1 MIKFYLI
8 IKDEFTLVM
17 TVTKLAYF
25 ALGWLCIILGTLGI
39 ILPLLPTTPFIL
51 VAAFA
56 FSKSSERFHLWLLQH
71 KIFGPL
77 IQDWQTNGVIRLRV
91 KLLATFSIVVML
103 STSFYFMSVPNAV
116 IIGICAVVACVLVFI
131 WSRPTEPK

>member
-1 MIKFYLI
+1 M
-8 IKDEFTLVM
+8 TLS
-17 TVTKLAYF
+17 KLAYF

-56 FSKSSERFHLWLLQH
+56 FSKSSERFHLWLLH
-71 KIFGPL
+71 HNVFGPL

-91 KLLATFSIVVML
+91 KWLATFSIVVML
-103 STSFYFMSVPNAV
+103 STSFYFIPVPTSVV
-116 IIGICAVVACVLVFI
+116 VGICAAVGCVLVFI
-131 WSRPTEPK
+131 WSRPSLPK